1 MLVSKQTI
9 AKPTGSPVSQ
19 PAQPVEEQRQR
30 RGSRLLLLLMLLL
43 GGLVLTITL
52 AVTLGPVPINPL
64 TVWQIIGSHLFGT
77 EPGEWSRAHDQ
88 IVWLIRLPRVLLAA
102 VIGAGLAV
110 VGTAMQATVRNP
122 IADPYILGI
131 SAGAS
136 IGAVLVILFGL
147 QIFGLYSLSI
157 AAFLGALAAFAIVF
171 TLAQQQGRL
180 PPIRLILVGVAAS
193 YVFSAIT
200 SFLIFRAHDTRQTQA
215 VLFWLAGSVASAK
228 WSFLLIPTVVI
239 IVGTVIL
246 VLQARSM
253 NALVAGGETAITLG
267 VDTNRFRKE
276 LMALSALLT
285 GVMVAVAGAIGFVG
299 LIMPHAV
306 RLFVGADHR
315 RVLPVSV
322 LVGAIFLIWVDVLA
336 RTIVAPEELPLG
348 VITAFVGGPFFLW
361 LLRRRGQ
368 AFGGSGR

>member
-1 MLVSKQTI
+1 
-9 AKPTGSPVSQ
+9 
-19 PAQPVEEQRQR
+19 
-30 RGSRLLLLLMLLL
+30 MLLL
-43 GGLVLTITL
+43 AGLALTITL
-52 AVTLGPVPINPL
+52 AVTIGPVPINPL

-147 QIFGLYSLSI
+147 QVFGLYSLSV
-157 AAFLGALAAFAIVF
+157 AAFLGALAAFVIVF
-171 TLAQQQGRL
+171 TLAQHQGRL
-180 PPIRLILVGVAAS
+180 TPVRLILVGVAAS
-193 YVFSAIT
+193 YVFSA
-200 SFLIFRAHDTRQTQA
+200 
-215 VLFWLAGSVASAK
+215 LFWLAGSVASAK
-228 WSFLLIPTVVI
+228 WSFLVIPTVVI
-239 IVGTVIL
+239 IVGTAIL
-246 VLQARSM
+246 VLRARSM
-253 NALVAGGETAITLG
+253 NALVAGEETAVTLG

-336 RTIVAPEELPLG
+336 RTVVAPEELPLG

-368 AFGGSGR
+368 AFGGGDR

>member
-1 MLVSKQTI
+1 M
-9 AKPTGSPVSQ
+9 
-19 PAQPVEEQRQR
+19 
-30 RGSRLLLLLMLLL
+30 LLLLLLLL
-43 GGLVLTITL
+43 GGLALTITL
-52 AVTLGPVPINPL
+52 AVTIGPVRINPL
-64 TVWQIIGSHLFGT
+64 TVWQIVGSHLFGT

-110 VGTAMQATVRNP
+110 VGTAMQATARNP

-136 IGAVLVILFGL
+136 VGAVLVILFGL
-147 QIFGLYSLSI
+147 QVFGLYSLSV
-157 AAFLGALAAFAIVF
+157 AAFLGALAAFVIVF
-171 TLAQQQGRL
+171 ALAQHQGRL
-180 PPIRLILVGVAAS
+180 TPVRLILVGVAAS

-228 WSFLLIPTVVI
+228 WSFLAIPTVVI
-239 IVGTVIL
+239 VVGTAIL

-253 NALVAGGETAITLG
+253 NALVAGEETAVTLG

-306 RLFVGADHR
+306 RLFVGSDHR

-322 LVGAIFLIWVDVLA
+322 LMGAIFLIWVDVLA
-336 RTIVAPEELPLG
+336 RTVVAPEELPIG
-348 VITAFVGGPFFLW
+348 VITAFLGGPFFLW
-361 LLRRRGQ
+361 LMRRRGP